1 MKEDF
6 KIPLIFLFTGI
17 LWINFSDSW
26 LFSLPSDKSQQLL
39 ISSIK
44 GYGFI
49 SLSALMLYFLVRYN
63 NRKILKEQT
72 HLQQQEEENKRLF
85 EVLNRVESFIIFTNS
100 EGKVTWVNKALQKHT
115 GYSLNEFVGHYP
127 GELLRGAETSKEAE
141 QEIVNAVMSRA
152 SCTAEILNYKKSGE
166 EYWCRLNITP
176 LFNDKNELTGFLS
189 IQSDVTQHRQL
200 VHRLTEQNELFRK
213 VTWMTSHDIR
223 RPLSSILSL
232 VTLIKTGNEAEKK
245 ECLPL
250 LYQSSEELDQIIRTV
265 THKINQLQN

>member
-115 GYSLNEFVGHYP
+115 GYSLNDFVGHYP
-127 GELLRGAETSKEAE
+127 GELLRGAGTSKEAE
-141 QEIVNAVMSRA
+141 QEIANAVMSRA

-166 EYWCRLNITP
+166 EYWCHLNITP

-200 VHRLTEQNELFRK
+200 VHQLTEQNELFRK

-232 VTLIKTGNEAEKK
+232 VTLIKTGNEAENK
-245 ECLPL
+245 ECLHL